1 MGYTRLV
8 HFGFLVQ
15 IVFGEGGRGTEEET
29 GGRCVPSD
37 RSRGCLAVGVLPW
50 CLLHSIPRNVL

>member
-15 IVFGEGGRGTEEET
+15 IVVGQGGRGTEEEA

-37 RSRGCLAVGVLPW
+37 RSRGCLAIGVLPW
-50 CLLHSIPRNVL
+50 CLLHS